1 MQVSGAAADD
11 KREITCLLTISMSN
25 ELLPTQVI
33 YAGKTERVHP
43 TGIKFP
49 NNWHITQ
56 SEKHWS
62 NAVTMLEYADKILIP
77 HVKRQRSLYNLPNQ
91 TALAIFDI
99 FAAHRTEDFLGKLRQ
114 NNISV
119 IFVPAGCT
127 GEVQPLDVAV
137 NDVFKKKLK
146 SKFTVWYSDCI
157 QKELLAGKDVDEIR
171 VNLNGVI
178 VKPLNAHSM
187 SFLMTMKQ

>member
-1 MQVSGAAADD
+1 M
-11 KREITCLLTISMSN
+11 M
-25 ELLPTQVI
+25 
-33 YAGKTERVHP
+33 
-43 TGIKFP
+43 
-49 NNWHITQ
+49 
-56 SEKHWS
+56 
-62 NAVTMLEYADKILIP
+62 EYADKILIP
-77 HVKRQRSLYNLPNQ
+77 HVKRQRSRYNLPNQ

-146 SKFTVWYSDCI
+146 SKFTVWYSECV
-157 QKELLAGKDVDEIR
+157 QKELLAGKDVDEIHI
-171 VNLNGVI
+171 NLNGII
-178 VKPLNAHSM
+178 VKPLNARWVIAWGHCH
-187 SFLMTMKQ
+187 TQ